1 MGGWRR
7 ALLGA
12 VLVLA
17 AIVLAPTV
25 WAQDHPDDEGTT
37 DGATAALAEDAEDE
51 RCENPTLNGP
61 DCEGA
66 LAECDALGG
75 TQNGCA
81 ALLECVLLT
90 AIDDATYFPFDCWP
104 DELGEPTAF
113 LCRLIKCPGTPPSY
127 CEIRDIRLLG
137 WCKDGE
143 LIDPSTLPSTTT
155 STTTTTSS
163 TTTTTTSSTTTTTS
177 TIPSTTTTT
186 APTTTMSAPTTTS
199 TTPTT
204 IPAPT
209 TTPTTTTP
217 STTTTSV
224 PSTTAPPA
232 TVLGEDEPPPCDPNY
247 AGACVPVAE
256 GDTVNCA
263 DVQGSNFAVVGDDRY
278 RLDED
283 DDGVACE
290 VETVDI
296 SPVAVSSTGP
306 GATGTQVA
314 GTSAARSLAITGASA
329 FGTLLL
335 AMSLL
340 VAGVVLTSSGAR
352 TARRADRRPGGYTFS
367 SVDDLGLPTRYH
379 VQGRPGRGRAPG
391 RRQRR

>member
-12 VLVLA
+12 VLVMA
-17 AIVLAPTV
+17 ATLLAPTV
-25 WAQDHPDDEGTT
+25 WAQDHADGGGTT
-37 DGATAALAEDAEDE
+37 ADAVAAPAEDAEDE

-75 TQNGCA
+75 AQNGCA

-113 LCRLIKCPGTPPSY
+113 LCRLISCPGTPPSY

-143 LIDPSTLPSTTT
+143 LIDPATLPSTTT
-155 STTTTTSS
+155 TSSTSTTTS
-163 TTTTTTSSTTTTTS
+163 
-177 TIPSTTTTT
+177 TT
-186 APTTTMSAPTTTS
+186 APTTTTITS
-199 TTPTT
+199 TT
-204 IPAPT
+204 APT
-209 TTPTTTTP
+209 TTTTP
-217 STTTTSV
+217 STSSTTTSTV
-224 PSTTAPPA
+224 PEPSTTTAPATTAPPP
-232 TVLGEDEPPPCDPNY
+232 TVLGGDQPPTCDPNY
-247 AGACVPVAE
+247 AGACVPVAS
-256 GDTVNCA
+256 GD
-263 DVQGSNFAVVGDDRY
+263 AV
-278 RLDED
+278 
-283 DDGVACE
+283 
-290 VETVDI
+290 I

-306 GATGTQVA
+306 GTTGTQVA
-314 GTSAARSLAITGASA
+314 GTSTARSLAVTGASA
-329 FGTLLL
+329 VGTLLL
-335 AMSLL
+335 AASLL
-340 VAGVVLTSSGAR
+340 VTGVVLTGSGVR

-379 VQGRPGRGRAPG
+379 VRSRPE
-391 RRQRR
+391 RRESTRTRRRR

>member
-12 VLVLA
+12 VLVMA
-17 AIVLAPTV
+17 ATLLAPTV
-25 WAQDHPDDEGTT
+25 WAQDHADGGGTT
-37 DGATAALAEDAEDE
+37 ADAVAAPAEDAEDE

-75 TQNGCA
+75 AQNGCA

-113 LCRLIKCPGTPPSY
+113 LCRLISCPGTPPSY

-143 LIDPSTLPSTTT
+143 LIDPATLPSTTT
-155 STTTTTSS
+155 TSSTSTTTS
-163 TTTTTTSSTTTTTS
+163 
-177 TIPSTTTTT
+177 TT
-186 APTTTMSAPTTTS
+186 APTTTTITS
-199 TTPTT
+199 TT
-204 IPAPT
+204 APT
-209 TTPTTTTP
+209 TTTTP
-217 STTTTSV
+217 STSSTTTSTV
-224 PSTTAPPA
+224 PEPSTTTAPATTAPPP
-232 TVLGEDEPPPCDPNY
+232 TVLGGDQPPTCDPNY
-247 AGACVPVAE
+247 AGACVPVAS
-256 GDTVNCA
+256 GDAVNCA
-263 DVQGSNFAVVGDDRY
+263 DVQGSNFAVVGDDPY

-283 DDGVACE
+283 GDGVACE
-290 VETVDI
+290 VEPVDI

-306 GATGTQVA
+306 GTTGTQVA
-314 GTSAARSLAITGASA
+314 GTSTARSLAVTGASA
-329 FGTLLL
+329 VGTLLL
-335 AMSLL
+335 AASLL
-340 VAGVVLTSSGAR
+340 VTGVVLTGSGVR

-379 VQGRPGRGRAPG
+379 VRSRPE
-391 RRQRR
+391 RRESTRTRRRR